1 MKMENITNIIEQTVS
16 KKGYKIEERK
26 SISTDS
32 WYFKIYSDQYSLMF
46 RLSDHPTKSDVITL
60 RTDKNLSYKQLVRF
74 VENRCRDL
82 SDRKLKGLL
91 GL

>member
-1 MKMENITNIIEQTVS
+1 
-16 KKGYKIEERK
+16 
-26 SISTDS
+26 
-32 WYFKIYSDQYSLMF
+32 MF

-82 SDRKLKGLL
+82 SDRKIKALL

>member
-1 MKMENITNIIEQTVS
+1 MKMENVAQIITQEAN

-26 SISTDS
+26 SVSTDS
-32 WYFKIYSDQYSLMF
+32 MYFKIYSDNYSLLF

-60 RTDKNLSYKQLVRF
+60 RVDKNLNYKQIVRF
-74 VENRCRDL
+74 VDNRCRDL
-82 SDRKLKGLL
+82 SDRKLKSLL